1 MIFMIVMMASILA
14 LALIVYATVASSLP
28 PRLPSVLMTIRPPPV
43 LLSTINTTHITT
55 DVRGNLGPPE
65 VMLRGGTDWLKDR
78 WQAASDMHGTA
89 IQGHHQVLLAFK
101 FVVQVDSIVLDWE
114 AAYSKD
120 YLLEAAM
127 SDLVWYTLYDS
138 DVSSSSSSSQ
148 NSDHHD
154 GGTFLALVSTE
165 ETGESPGVNFKTP
178 LHIIHTLA
186 QQQQQQQQQG
196 SRHQAPNVVPEKDPP
211 KLQYLR
217 LTIRKS
223 AMGWGVSLWRVQ
235 VFGWRLAHLDNS
247 SMSMQASL
255 KG

>member
-1 MIFMIVMMASILA
+1 MFFAA
-14 LALIVYATVASSLP
+14 SLP
-28 PRLPSVLMTIRPPPV
+28 PNPPIYIRSPPM
-43 LLSTINTTHITT
+43 LLSTVNTTHITT

-89 IQGHHQVLLAFK
+89 IQGEHQVLLSFQFA
-101 FVVQVDSIVLDWE
+101 VQVDSIVLDWE

-120 YLLEAAM
+120 YLLEGAM
-127 SDLVWYTLYDS
+127 ANLVWYTLYDTS
-138 DVSSSSSSSQ
+138 HVAAASSSSRDNLKEFDLIS
-148 NSDHHD
+148 
-154 GGTFLALVSTE
+154 E
-165 ETGESPGVNFKTP
+165 EEVGQSPGVDFKTP

-186 QQQQQQQQQG
+186 QG
-196 SRHQAPNVVPEKDPP
+196 KSNIRKDPP

-235 VFGWRLAHLDNS
+235 VFGWRLAYFDDINML
-247 SMSMQASL
+247 ASV